1 MAGIGEVVVGVVD
14 DVRRLPVSDELAN
27 AAVKLLDYASSLG
40 FGAETKEKQRKKI
53 HMLYLLGNNILILYK
68 AMPAL

>member
-40 FGAETKEKQRKKI
+40 FGAETKE
-53 HMLYLLGNNILILYK
+53 
-68 AMPAL
+68 